1 MEYSVIR
8 KTIIILFSSAVILC
22 LTGCSKK
29 DVPNEEGRLTVAVI
43 PKGTIHE
50 FWKTVHAGAEKAGA
64 ELDVE
69 ILWKGSLKEDDRDA
83 QISVVENIIVREVDG
98 IVLAPLDD
106 VALRRPVETAM
117 RSDIPVVIFD
127 SGLQGGN
134 YVSYVATDNFKAGQ
148 RAGEYMAELLD
159 GKGKVVVLRY
169 SEGSDSTTKREDG
182 FLDGIGAFDGIK
194 ILSSNQ
200 YAGVTTESA
209 LKATENLLSRFTG
222 ADGILEFDG
231 IFCATEPTTLGI
243 LRALQDS
250 GYAGKIKFIG
260 FDSSEKMIAALQA
273 GHLSGF
279 VVQKPFSIGYLGVKT
294 MVRHLRGEKVP
305 ERIDTG
311 SVLVTKENLDHPEIH
326 ELLNP
331 NLRSGFKTQFP
342 LRTAAI
348 PSRGVVG
355 TKFVLDIALIRPAAI
370 LNLRL
375 AREYFAR
382 SRDES
387 SFETAS
393 KQIERIQ

>member
-1 MEYSVIR
+1 MIR
-8 KTIIILFSSAVILC
+8 KTIILLLSSVLVLC
-22 LTGCSKK
+22 ITGCSKK
-29 DVPNEEGRLTVAVI
+29 DVTDDDEHLTVAVI

-50 FWKTVHAGAEKAGA
+50 FWKTVHAGAEKAGR

-106 VALRRPVETAM
+106 VALRRPVDQAM

-127 SGLQGGN
+127 SGLQGDN
-134 YVSYVATDNFKAGQ
+134 YISYVATDNFKAGQ
-148 RAGEYMAELLD
+148 LAAEYMTKLLN

-169 SEGSDSTTKREDG
+169 AEGSDSTTKREEG
-182 FLDGIGAFDGIK
+182 FLNGIQGSEGIE
-194 ILSSNQ
+194 IISSNQ

-209 LKATENLLSRFTG
+209 LKAAENLLSRYIG
-222 ADGILEFDG
+222 ADGILKIDG

-250 GYAGKIKFIG
+250 DYAGKVQFVG
-260 FDSSEKMIAALQA
+260 FDSSEKMIAALKA

-279 VVQKPFSIGYLGVKT
+279 VVQNPFSIGYLGVTT

-311 SVLVTKENLDHPEIH
+311 SILLTKENLDQPEIR

-331 NLRSGFKTQFP
+331 DL
-342 LRTAAI
+342 
-348 PSRGVVG
+348 
-355 TKFVLDIALIRPAAI
+355 
-370 LNLRL
+370 
-375 AREYFAR
+375 
-382 SRDES
+382 
-387 SFETAS
+387 S
-393 KQIERIQ
+393 KW

>member
-1 MEYSVIR
+1 MIR
-8 KTIIILFSSAVILC
+8 KTIIFLLSSAFVLC

-29 DVPNEEGRLTVAVI
+29 DIPEGNGRMTVAVI

-50 FWKTVHAGAEKAGA
+50 FWKTVHAGAEMAGE

-106 VALRRPVETAM
+106 VALRRPVDQAM

-127 SGLQGGN
+127 SGLQGSN
-134 YVSYVATDNFKAGQ
+134 YISYVATDNFKAGQ
-148 RAGEYMAELLD
+148 LAAECMAQLLN
-159 GKGKVVVLRY
+159 GKGKVAVLRY
-169 SEGSDSTTKREDG
+169 AEGSDSTTKREDG
-182 FLDGIGAFDGIK
+182 FLDGIKVCGGIE
-194 ILSSNQ
+194 IVSSNQ

-209 LKATENLLSRFTG
+209 LKAAENLLARFAG
-222 ADGILEFDG
+222 SDGTLGIDG

-250 GYAGKIKFIG
+250 GYAGKVKFIG
-260 FDSSEKMIAALQA
+260 FDSSEKMIAALRA

-305 ERIDTG
+305 GRIDTG
-311 SVLVTKENLDHPEIH
+311 SILVTKENLDQPEIH
-326 ELLNP
+326 DLLNP
-331 NLRSGFKTQFP
+331 DL
-342 LRTAAI
+342 
-348 PSRGVVG
+348 
-355 TKFVLDIALIRPAAI
+355 
-370 LNLRL
+370 
-375 AREYFAR
+375 
-382 SRDES
+382 
-387 SFETAS
+387 S
-393 KQIERIQ
+393 KWLK